1 MNKKQ
6 MKNTVYT
13 AACGAWIGGTMTVPG
28 VSGGSMA
35 MILGIYDR
43 LIGSVNGIFQKGKF
57 KDSVLFLLKFMIG
70 AGLGLFLFAKLITL
84 ALTHFP
90 MATGYFFLGCVAGG
104 APMIFR
110 SAKIKKVGVSVF
122 LYPIFGIAAAL
133 LISLIPEGL
142 FEIDGSG
149 VIAII
154 LGILIQLIGGI
165 VIAVALVLPGIS
177 VSQMLLV
184 LGVYEKLTA
193 AVDALDI
200 LTLFSFAPLVIGTL
214 GGILLT
220 TNLIEKAMKKY
231 PTATYLIVFGFI
243 LGSLPELIPGLPMGW
258 DLLICP
264 VLAVLGFFAVFMI
277 SKKENA

>member
-1 MNKKQ
+1 
-6 MKNTVYT
+6 
-13 AACGAWIGGTMTVPG
+13 
-28 VSGGSMA
+28 
-35 MILGIYDR
+35 
-43 LIGSVNGIFQKGKF
+43 
-57 KDSVLFLLKFMIG
+57 
-70 AGLGLFLFAKLITL
+70 
-84 ALTHFP
+84 
-90 MATGYFFLGCVAGG
+90 
-104 APMIFR
+104 
-110 SAKIKKVGVSVF
+110 
-122 LYPIFGIAAAL
+122 
-133 LISLIPEGL
+133 
-142 FEIDGSG
+142 
-149 VIAII
+149 
-154 LGILIQLIGGI
+154 
-165 VIAVALVLPGIS
+165 
-177 VSQMLLV
+177 MLLV

-258 DLLICP
+258 DLMICP

>member
-1 MNKKQ
+1 MNQKQ
-6 MKNTVYT
+6 MKDTIYT

-43 LIGSVNGIFQKGKF
+43 LISSVNGIFQKGKF
-57 KDSVLFLLKFMIG
+57 KESVVFLLKFVIG
-70 AGLGLFLFAKLITL
+70 AGLGLFLFSKLITL
-84 ALTHFP
+84 ALSHFP

-110 SAKIKKVGVSVF
+110 SAKIKKVGIPVF
-122 LYPIFGIAAAL
+122 LYPVLGIAAAL

-142 FEIDGSG
+142 FEINGSG
-149 VIAII
+149 VLAII
-154 LGILIQLIGGI
+154 LGVLIQLVGGI

-214 GGILLT
+214 GGIFLT
-220 TNLIEKAMKKY
+220 TNLIEKAMKNC

-243 LGSLPELIPGLPMGW
+243 LGSLPELFPGLPMGW
-258 DLLICP
+258 NLLICP
-264 VLAVLGFFAVFMI
+264 VLAALGFLAVFMI